1 MVAEVGLEP
10 TRSCLRQILSLLCL
24 PISPLGHKKIVPQY
38 AEPVRPRSVA
48 STAQPASGGRKQPET
63 GAGRNRA
70 GFSLPR
76 DERAR
81 KW

>member
-24 PISPLGHKKIVPQY
+24 PISPLGHFMIVPQY
-38 AEPVRPRSVA
+38 AEPVPPRSGA

-81 KW
+81 TW